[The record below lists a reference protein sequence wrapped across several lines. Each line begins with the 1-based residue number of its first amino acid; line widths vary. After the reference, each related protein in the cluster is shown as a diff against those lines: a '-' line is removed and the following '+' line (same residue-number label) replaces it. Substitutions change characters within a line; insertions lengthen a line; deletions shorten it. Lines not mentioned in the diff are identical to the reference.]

1 MLHQA
6 FLPLHVLDDLSYMN
20 KVHQEEVAGWP
31 RRCLPVLIHP
41 LARHICKLTLT
52 FFIPPLVMQVG
63 SIVVTGAGAV
73 ALTYGT
79 FPQWNFFVGG
89 VAVYMGTIVLEAVS
103 MSLTSKVSH
112 ALPCAKHIIITLC
125 DCAKTSGS
133 EATNLP
139 AAAKLQAFLPYTWER
154 VGAHKPYVLLKQQP
168 QYGYYGEI
176 QA

>member
-6 FLPLHVLDDLSYMN
+6 FLPLHVLNDPSYMN
-20 KVHQEEVAGWP
+20 KVHQGEVAGWP
-31 RRCLPVLIHP
+31 RRSLPVLFHP

-52 FFIPPLVMQVG
+52 FFTPPLLMQVG

-79 FPQWNFFVGG
+79 FPQWNFFAGG

-112 ALPCAKHIIITLC
+112 ALPCTKHNIITLC
-125 DCAKTSGS
+125 DCARTSGN
-133 EATNLP
+133 EATILL
-139 AAAKLQAFLPYTWER
+139 AAVTLQAFLPYTWER
-154 VGAHKPYVLLKQQP
+154 VGAHKPLSLAEAAASVWS
-168 QYGYYGEI
+168 
-176 QA
+176 